1 MLIRRLILILGIL
14 GQLMAQDT
22 FVSGKVLNAE
32 NHAPIHGVNVFSPD
46 LGIGTVSQVDGQFL
60 LRELPL
66 GKIKITLSMMG
77 YKDFEK
83 VINIQKEKN
92 DLGTLFM
99 VIDTLKIDQINVSA
113 HQDLL
118 PTQYASSSHIFGKKY
133 QENLKGT
140 LAQTLNN
147 ETGLSIRTMGQAT
160 SKPVLR
166 GYTGDRFL
174 LTEDGI
180 TVGDLSNTSIDHAIS
195 MDMAS
200 FNNIRIIRGPE
211 SLLYGSNTIG
221 GVINVS
227 RQANTESK
235 FHKTSVWGLLGTESS
250 NQSTF
255 GNMVIY
261 IPIQS
266 QHQFKFTILNR
277 EANDQKTPLGVLGN
291 TALTNNEIS
300 GSYSYF
306 RQADRSTISLE
317 HMSMDY
323 GIPGS
328 YEGHINGVDI
338 HMEKNTQK
346 INYHRDISF
355 LGFQTFDIDQRFIMY
370 KHNEIEKG
378 HSFPSVKMNQSIFSL
393 QNKLTGNHLTAGSL
407 FQYRHFKAGG
417 FYWTPDTREINIA
430 LFGLYEKDY
439 NSFTLQASSRAEYL
453 TVIPD
458 KSSLSLSNL
467 DVDEFQNRTFPIIT
481 GALGVIKQVNYW
493 KMSLGTMF
501 AGRTPSIENLYS
513 DGPHLGTYAYEIG
526 QPALDLERTIGLE
539 SSIEYHNNTTELK
552 VTGYH
557 NYSPNFHI
565 STKMGDGYVPGAD
578 WIEWGSG
585 SSGWLYK
592 YQMKGLKS
600 KIYGF
605 ESDFSHQVG
614 PWLSFYGNMSI
625 TRGENITEQTPLAYM
640 PPDKI
645 SVSTAFDLGL
655 LSIIFQFQKVLPQTR
670 LGEFETPTDGY
681 NLTNING
688 SYAIYTT
695 RLTHKIIFQ
704 VDNVFDSIYYNHLSR
719 IKRIM
724 PEKGRSIGLQ
734 YRIVF

>member
-1 MLIRRLILILGIL
+1 
-14 GQLMAQDT
+14 
-22 FVSGKVLNAE
+22 
-32 NHAPIHGVNVFSPD
+32 
-46 LGIGTVSQVDGQFL
+46 
-60 LRELPL
+60 
-66 GKIKITLSMMG
+66 
-77 YKDFEK
+77 
-83 VINIQKEKN
+83 
-92 DLGTLFM
+92 
-99 VIDTLKIDQINVSA
+99 
-113 HQDLL
+113 
-118 PTQYASSSHIFGKKY
+118 
-133 QENLKGT
+133 
-140 LAQTLNN
+140 
-147 ETGLSIRTMGQAT
+147 
-160 SKPVLR
+160 
-166 GYTGDRFL
+166 
-174 LTEDGI
+174 
-180 TVGDLSNTSIDHAIS
+180 
-195 MDMAS
+195 
-200 FNNIRIIRGPE
+200 
-211 SLLYGSNTIG
+211 
-221 GVINVS
+221 
-227 RQANTESK
+227 
-235 FHKTSVWGLLGTESS
+235 
-250 NQSTF
+250 
-255 GNMVIY
+255 
-261 IPIQS
+261 
-266 QHQFKFTILNR
+266 
-277 EANDQKTPLGVLGN
+277 
-291 TALTNNEIS
+291 
-300 GSYSYF
+300 
-306 RQADRSTISLE
+306 
-317 HMSMDY
+317 
-323 GIPGS
+323 
-328 YEGHINGVDI
+328 
-338 HMEKNTQK
+338 
-346 INYHRDISF
+346 
-355 LGFQTFDIDQRFIMY
+355 
-370 KHNEIEKG
+370 
-378 HSFPSVKMNQSIFSL
+378 
-393 QNKLTGNHLTAGSL
+393 
-407 FQYRHFKAGG
+407 
-417 FYWTPDTREINIA
+417 
-430 LFGLYEKDY
+430 
-439 NSFTLQASSRAEYL
+439 
-453 TVIPD
+453 
-458 KSSLSLSNL
+458 
-467 DVDEFQNRTFPIIT
+467 
-481 GALGVIKQVNYW
+481 
-493 KMSLGTMF
+493 MF

-670 LGEFETPTDGY
+670 LGEFETPTDGC